1 MPDSSPAPAHPPG
14 ASTGHGITPV
24 RAGLVIG
31 ALGVVFGDIGTSP
44 LYALRECLA
53 HLPGEVTREA
63 GILGALSLIFWALI
77 FEVTFK
83 YLAFVTRA
91 NNRGEGGVF
100 ALLALGHGDRRPVG
114 KTFLAAIVLI
124 GAALLYGDGVITP
137 AISVLGAAEGLE
149 SFNPDLARYIP
160 VIACAILGTLFFV
173 QHKGTHVIAG
183 VFGPTMLVWFAVLG
197 VIGAWHVWQAPQI
210 LHALNPIHGFRLLLI
225 SPLVSAGLLGAV
237 VLAITGAEALYADM
251 GHFGR
256 CNIARAWY
264 FGALPGLVLNYF
276 GQGAWALTHPDS
288 TTSPFFAL
296 VPEGAP
302 RLALTGLS
310 VVAAIIASQAM
321 ISGVF
326 SLTRQAIQ
334 LGYFPR
340 LLVRH
345 TNPDQQGQI
354 YLPLVNWTVGI
365 GSLLTVAIFKNS
377 SDLAGAYG
385 VAVTGTM
392 VITTSSFFVVTRRNW
407 RWPLGGSLALCTAFI
422 LFDLAFFGSNL
433 TKLGQG
439 GWFPIAIAVCMV
451 AIMHTWK
458 RGKAEIFQRVYSNE
472 VTEEELVDI
481 ARSDHVKRVRGGAVF
496 MAGSGKGTPLV
507 LLHHLKAN
515 KVLHETVVLLTII
528 TEEVPSVAD
537 AERLAVREIGE
548 GIWRVTGRYG
558 YMESPDVEALMER
571 VRAQGVPIKT
581 SGVIY
586 YFNREMIITGGDT
599 KMWRWQKALYAWMSR
614 NARPA
619 RDYYRIEPSQIIEV
633 GLPVVL

>member
-1 MPDSSPAPAHPPG
+1 MPDLSLPPVNPPSS
-14 ASTGHGITPV
+14 STHATPV
-24 RAGLVIG
+24 RAALVVG

-53 HLPGEVTREA
+53 HLPDAVTREA
-63 GILGALSLIFWALI
+63 GILGALSLIFWALM

-83 YLAFVTRA
+83 YLTFVTRA

-100 ALLALGHGDRRPVG
+100 ALFALGHRERQPVRRRV
-114 KTFLAAIVLI
+114 LAGVVLV

-149 SFNPDLARYIP
+149 SFNPEYSRHIP
-160 VIACAILGTLFFV
+160 LIACVILGTLFFV
-173 QHKGTHVIAG
+173 QHKGTHVIAR

-197 VIGAWHVWQAPQI
+197 IIGAWQIVQAPQV
-210 LHALNPIHGFRLLLI
+210 LHALNPIHGIRLLTL
-225 SPLVSAGLLGAV
+225 SPGVSAALLGAV

-256 CNIARAWY
+256 SNIARAWY

-276 GQGAWALTHPDS
+276 GQGAWALSNPMA

-296 VPEGAP
+296 VPAGTP

-321 ISGVF
+321 ISGTF

-345 TNPDQQGQI
+345 TNPDQRGQI
-354 YLPLVNWTVGI
+354 YLPLVNWSLGL
-365 GSLLTVAIFKNS
+365 GSILTVALFRNS

-392 VITTSSFFVVTRRNW
+392 VITTVSFFVVTRNHW
-407 RWPLGGSLALCTAFI
+407 RWPLLGSLALCTAFI
-422 LFDLAFFGSNL
+422 IFDLAFFGSNL
-433 TKLGQG
+433 MKLAQG
-439 GWFPIAIAVCMV
+439 GWFPIAIAIGMV
-451 AIMHTWK
+451 AVMHTWK
-458 RGKAEIFQRVYSNE
+458 TGKAEIFRRVYSNE

-481 ARSDHVKRVRGGAVF
+481 ARSEHIKRVRGGAVF

-515 KVLHETVVLLTII
+515 KVLHEKVVLLTII
-528 TEEVPSVAD
+528 TEEIPSIPD
-537 AERLAVREIGE
+537 DERLTVREIGE
-548 GIWRVTGRYG
+548 GIWRVVGRYG
-558 YMESPDVEALMER
+558 YMESPDVEELMER

-586 YFNREMIITGGDT
+586 YFNREMIISGGDT
-599 KMWRWQKALYAWMSR
+599 KMWRWQKALYGWMSR